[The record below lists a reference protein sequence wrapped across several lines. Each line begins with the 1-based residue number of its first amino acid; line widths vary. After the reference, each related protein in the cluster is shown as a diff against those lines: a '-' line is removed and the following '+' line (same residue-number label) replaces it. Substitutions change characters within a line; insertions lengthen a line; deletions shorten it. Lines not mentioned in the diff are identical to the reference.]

1 MSGSRRLVLFLG
13 VPILALGVLAVVIM
27 NQDGATTTPGSG
39 GTATTRL
46 DPSRLEAISALN
58 DLENSLALTPI
69 RVEVS
74 ESSFSLLP
82 AAIGFDLDENATLD
96 TALAD
101 RSVDAI
107 LEDLRRREDDSGAGL
122 PWSISGTIDETAL
135 DGLLDLYESA
145 LVSPDEGGIDIRGSG
160 PVARYPRAGF
170 VIDRAVARG
179 RIVEALLGQ
188 PRADAVRLPTVEV
201 QPVLPRAAVDAA
213 LAEASVLLAGPVTLT
228 RTDPAA
234 TLHLDVNQLGRA
246 LTTEVVMDPTPGLR
260 VAFDRDVI
268 NEYLNPLRTGFE
280 APPRNAY
287 ILIDDQETITY
298 VPGFSGA
305 LLDVDLVIRAI
316 TQATRRESRQSTLPL
331 QTGVEPEIS
340 AEDLAAMGPL
350 SMISEFTTKHNC
362 CQPRVQN
369 IHLFADVMDNVNVLP
384 GETLSLNETVGERT
398 LERGF
403 LPAPTIIRG
412 EIEDQVGG
420 GVSQFASTFY
430 NAVFWA
436 GLEVIDHK
444 PHSYWFSRYP
454 MGIEATV
461 SWPVPDLVF
470 RNDTDAPLVIKTSYT
485 RTSITVRFYGNN
497 SDREVTATVSEPYD
511 PVPYPTEY
519 VPNPEVMPWD
529 PPMEVQQGADGWSVD
544 VTRDITFTDGTTSHE
559 EWKVRYRPWALQF
572 EVHPCQLPE
581 DAEDFT
587 GDPCPPSPEFPDGY
601 PVTLPVDPNAEE
613 LVDGEEPV
621 EGEAETG
628 EGDTAEG
635 ETAEQQDT

>member
-1 MSGSRRLVLFLG
+1 
-13 VPILALGVLAVVIM
+13 PP
-27 NQDGATTTPGSG
+27 PGNG
-39 GTATTRL
+39 GETATTRL
-46 DPSRLEAISALN
+46 DPSRLEAISALA
-58 DLENSLALTPI
+58 DLENSLALAPI
-69 RVEVS
+69 RIEVS

-96 TALAD
+96 AALAD
-101 RSVDAI
+101 RSLDAI
-107 LEDLRRREDDSGAGL
+107 LEDLERQGGDSQAGL
-122 PWSISGTIDETAL
+122 PWSISGTIDEAAL

-145 LVSPDEGGIDIRGSG
+145 LVAPDEGGIDIRGSA
-160 PVARYPRAGF
+160 PVARYPQAGF
-170 VIDRAVARG
+170 VIDRAVARNQ
-179 RIVEALLGQ
+179 IVEALLGQ
-188 PRADAVRLPTVEV
+188 PRADAVRLPTIEV

-213 LAEASVLLAGPVTLT
+213 LEEASVLLAGPVTLT

-234 TLHLDVNQLGRA
+234 TLHLDINQLGRA
-246 LTTEVVMDPTPGLR
+246 LTTEVVTDPEPGLR
-260 VAFDRDVI
+260 VAFDRDLI
-268 NEYLNPLRTGFE
+268 NEYLNPLRSGFE

-287 ILIDDQETITY
+287 IMIDDQETITY
-298 VPGFSGA
+298 IPGYAGA

-316 TQATRRESRQSTLPL
+316 EQAARRETRRSTLPL
-331 QTGVEPEIS
+331 QIGVEPEIT
-340 AEDLAAMGPL
+340 AEELAAMGPL
-350 SMISEFTTKHNC
+350 TMISEFTTRHNC

-369 IHLFADVMDNVNVLP
+369 IHLFADVMDNVNLLP

-444 PHSYWFSRYP
+444 PHSYYFSRYP

-497 SDREVTATVSEPYD
+497 SDREVTASVSAPFE

-529 PPMEVQQGADGWSVD
+529 PPLEVQQGADGWSVT
-544 VTRDITFTDGTTSHE
+544 VTRDISFTDGTTSHE

-581 DAEDFT
+581 DAEDYT
-587 GDPCPPSPEFPDGY
+587 GEPCPAHPDFPEGY
-601 PVTLPVDPNAEE
+601 PTTLPPDPDAE
-613 LVDGEEPV
+613 VPV
-621 EGEAETG
+621 E
-628 EGDTAEG
+628 EGDTAEDD
-635 ETAEQQDT
+635 TAEDETVEQQTT

>member
-1 MSGSRRLVLFLG
+1 MSGSRRLILLLG
-13 VPILALGVLAVVIM
+13 VPILALGVLAVVLT
-27 NQDGATTTPGSG
+27 NQDGTTPPPGNG
-39 GTATTRL
+39 GETATTRL
-46 DPSRLEAISALN
+46 DPSRLEAISALA
-58 DLENSLALTPI
+58 DLENSLALAPI
-69 RVEVS
+69 RIEVS

-96 TALAD
+96 AALAD
-101 RSVDAI
+101 RSLDAI
-107 LEDLRRREDDSGAGL
+107 LEDLERQGGDSQAGL
-122 PWSISGTIDETAL
+122 PWSISGTIDEAAL

-145 LVSPDEGGIDIRGSG
+145 LVAPDEGGIDIRGSA
-160 PVARYPRAGF
+160 PVARYPQAGF
-170 VIDRAVARG
+170 VIDRAVARNQ
-179 RIVEALLGQ
+179 IVEALLGQ
-188 PRADAVRLPTVEV
+188 PRADAVRLPTIEV

-213 LAEASVLLAGPVTLT
+213 LEEASVLLAGPVTLT

-234 TLHLDVNQLGRA
+234 TLHLDINQLGRA
-246 LTTEVVMDPTPGLR
+246 LTTAVVTDPEPGLR
-260 VAFDRDVI
+260 VAFDRDLI
-268 NEYLNPLRTGFE
+268 NEYLNPLRSGFE

-287 ILIDDQETITY
+287 IMIDDQETITY
-298 VPGFSGA
+298 IPGYAGA

-316 TQATRRESRQSTLPL
+316 EQAARRETRRSTLPL
-331 QTGVEPEIS
+331 QIGVEPEIT
-340 AEDLAAMGPL
+340 AEELAAMGPL
-350 SMISEFTTKHNC
+350 TMISEFTTRHNC

-369 IHLFADVMDNVNVLP
+369 IHLFADVMDNVNLLP

-444 PHSYWFSRYP
+444 PHSYYFSRYP

-497 SDREVTATVSEPYD
+497 SDREVTASVSAPFE

-529 PPMEVQQGADGWSVD
+529 PPLEVQQGADGWSVT
-544 VTRDITFTDGTTSHE
+544 VTRDISFTDGTTSHE

-581 DAEDFT
+581 DAEDYT
-587 GDPCPPSPEFPDGY
+587 GEPCPAHPDFPEGY
-601 PVTLPVDPNAEE
+601 PTTLPPDPDAE
-613 LVDGEEPV
+613 VPV
-621 EGEAETG
+621 EEGGTAED
-628 EGDTAEG
+628 DTAED
-635 ETAEQQDT
+635 ETVEQQTT

>member
-1 MSGSRRLVLFLG
+1 MSGSRRLILLLG
-13 VPILALGVLAVVIM
+13 VPILALGVLAVVLT
-27 NQDGATTTPGSG
+27 NQDGAAPPPASG
-39 GTATTRL
+39 GETATTRL
-46 DPSRLEAISALN
+46 DPSRLEAISALT

-69 RVEVS
+69 RIEVS

-82 AAIGFDLDENATLD
+82 AAIGFDLDEDATLD
-96 TALAD
+96 AALAD
-101 RSVDAI
+101 RTLDAI
-107 LEDLRRREDDSGAGL
+107 LEDLERQGGDSRAGL
-122 PWSISGTIDETAL
+122 PWSISGTIDEAAL

-145 LVSPDEGGIDIRGSG
+145 LVAPDEGGIDIRGSA
-160 PVARYPRAGF
+160 PVARYPQAGF
-170 VIDRAVARG
+170 VIDRAVARNQ
-179 RIVEALLGQ
+179 IVEALLGQ
-188 PRADAVRLPTVEV
+188 PRADAVRLPTLEV

-213 LAEASVLLAGPVTLT
+213 LEEASVLLAGPVTLT

-246 LTTEVVMDPTPGLR
+246 LTAEVVTDPEPGLR
-260 VAFDRDVI
+260 VAFDREVI
-268 NEYLNPLRTGFE
+268 DEYLNPLRSGFE

-287 ILIDDQETITY
+287 IMIDDQGTITY
-298 VPGFSGA
+298 VPGFPGA

-316 TQATRRESRQSTLPL
+316 KQATRRETRRSTLPL
-331 QTGVEPEIS
+331 QTGVEPEMT

-350 SMISEFTTKHNC
+350 TMISEFTTKHNC

-369 IHLFADVMDNVNVLP
+369 IHLFADVMDNINLLP

-403 LPAPTIIRG
+403 RPAPTIIQG

-444 PHSYWFSRYP
+444 PHSYHFSRYP

-461 SWPVPDLVF
+461 SWPEPDLVF

-497 SDREVTATVSEPYD
+497 SDREVTATVSERQD

-529 PPMEVQQGADGWSVD
+529 PPVEVQRGANGWSVT
-544 VTRDITFTDGTTSHE
+544 VTRDISFTDGTTSHE
-559 EWKVRYRPWALQF
+559 EWKVRYRPWALRF

-581 DAEDFT
+581 DAEDYT
-587 GDPCPPSPEFPDGY
+587 GEPCPTHPDFPEGY
-601 PVTLPVDPNAEE
+601 PTTLPPDPDAEE
-613 LVDGEEPV
+613 LVE
-621 EGEAETG
+621 EGETGDGETG

-635 ETAEQQDT
+635 ETVEQQDT

>member
-1 MSGSRRLVLFLG
+1 MSGTRRLVLLLG
-13 VPILALGVLAVVIM
+13 VTIVALGILAVVIM
-27 NQDGATTTPGSG
+27 NQDSATPPPGSDG

-46 DPSRLEAISALN
+46 DPSRMEAISALN
-58 DLENSLALTPI
+58 DLENSLALTSI
-69 RVEVS
+69 RIQVS

-96 TALAD
+96 AALAD
-101 RSVDAI
+101 RPLDAI
-107 LEDLRRREDDSGAGL
+107 LEDLQRQGDDSRAGL
-122 PWSISGTIDETAL
+122 PWSISGTIDEVAL

-145 LVSPDEGGIDIRGSG
+145 LVAPDEGGIDIRGSA
-160 PVARYPRAGF
+160 PVARYPQAGF
-170 VIDRAVARG
+170 VIDRAVARNQ
-179 RIVEALLGQ
+179 IIEALLSQ
-188 PRADAVRLPTVEV
+188 PRPDAVRLPTLEV
-201 QPVLPRAAVDAA
+201 QPVLPRSVVDAA
-213 LAEASVLLAGPVTLT
+213 LEEASVILAGPVTLT

-246 LTTEVVMDPTPGLR
+246 LTTEVITDPEPGLR
-260 VAFDRDVI
+260 VAFDRELIDG
-268 NEYLNPLRTGFE
+268 YLNPLRSGFE

-298 VPGFSGA
+298 VPGFPGA
-305 LLDVDLVIRAI
+305 ILDVDLVIRAI
-316 TQATRRESRQSTLPL
+316 NQAARRESRRSTLPL
-331 QTGVEPEIS
+331 QTGVEPEIT
-340 AEDLAAMGPL
+340 AEELAAMGPL
-350 SMISEFTTKHNC
+350 SLISEFTTKHNC

-369 IHLFADVMDNVNVLP
+369 IHLFADVMDNINLLP
-384 GETLSLNETVGERT
+384 GETLSLNERVGERT

-444 PHSYWFSRYP
+444 PHSYYFSRYP
-454 MGIEATV
+454 EGIEATV

-485 RTSITVRFYGNN
+485 RTSITIRFYGNN
-497 SDREVTATVSEPYD
+497 SDREVSATVSERYD

-519 VPNPEVMPWD
+519 VPNPEIMPWD
-529 PPMEVQQGADGWSVD
+529 EPVEVQRGANGWSVK
-544 VTRDITFTDGTTSHE
+544 VTRDISFTDGTTSHE

-581 DAEDFT
+581 EAEDYT
-587 GDPCPPSPEFPDGY
+587 GEECPPSPDFPDGY
-601 PVTLPVDPNAEE
+601 PTTLPIDPNAE
-613 LVDGEEPV
+613 VPV
-621 EGEAETG
+621 EEGETG
-628 EGDTAEG
+628 EGETGEDDAAEG
-635 ETAEQQDT
+635 DTGD

>member
-1 MSGSRRLVLFLG
+1 MSGSRRLVLLLG
-13 VPILALGVLAVVIM
+13 VPILALGVLAVVLM
-27 NQDGATTTPGSG
+27 NQDGATLPAGSGG
-39 GTATTRL
+39 GTATPV
-46 DPSRLEAISALN
+46 DPSRLEAISALT

-69 RVEVS
+69 RIEVS

-101 RSVDAI
+101 RSLDAI
-107 LEDLRRREDDSGAGL
+107 LEDLQRQGGDSAAGL
-122 PWSISGTIDETAL
+122 PWSISGTIDEDAL
-135 DGLLDLYESA
+135 DGLMDLYESA
-145 LVSPDEGGIDIRGSG
+145 LVSPDEGGIDVRGSA
-160 PVARYPRAGF
+160 PVPRYPRAGF
-170 VIDRAVARG
+170 VIDRAMARH

-213 LAEASVLLAGPVTLT
+213 LEEASVLLAGPVTLT

-234 TLHLDVNQLGRA
+234 TFHLDVGQLGRA
-246 LTTEVVMDPTPGLR
+246 LTTEVVMDPNPGLR

-268 NEYLNPLRTGFE
+268 NGYLNPLRSGFE

-316 TQATRRESRQSTLPL
+316 EQATRRDTRRSTLPL
-331 QTGVEPEIS
+331 QTGVEPEIT
-340 AEDLAAMGPL
+340 AEDLAAMGPISL
-350 SMISEFTTKHNC
+350 ISEFTTEHNC

-369 IHLFADVMDNVNVLP
+369 IHLFADAMDNVNLLP

-398 LERGF
+398 EERGF

-412 EIEDQVGG
+412 EIEDDVGG
-420 GVSQFASTFY
+420 GVSQFATTFY

-444 PHSYWFSRYP
+444 PHSYYFSRYP

-470 RNDTDAPLVIKTSYT
+470 RNDTDAPLVIKTAYT
-485 RTSITVRFYGNN
+485 RTSITVRFYGDN
-497 SDREVTATVSEPYD
+497 SDREVTATVSEPYE
-511 PVPYPTEY
+511 PAPYPTEY

-529 PPMEVQQGADGWSVD
+529 PPMEVQEGADGWSVD
-544 VTRDITFTDGTTSHE
+544 VTRDISFTDGSTSHE
-559 EWKVRYRPWALQF
+559 EWKVRYRPWAHRF

-581 DAEDFT
+581 DAEDYT
-587 GDPCPPSPEFPDGY
+587 GDPCPPSPDFPDGY
-601 PVTLPVDPNAEE
+601 PVTLPPDPNAEE
-613 LVDGEEPV
+613 LVEE
-621 EGEAETG
+621 GETG
-628 EGDTAEG
+628 EADTG
-635 ETAEQQDT
+635 T

>member
-1 MSGSRRLVLFLG
+1 MSGSRRLVLLLG
-13 VPILALGVLAVVIM
+13 VPILALGVLAVVLT
-27 NQDGATTTPGSG
+27 NQDGSTPPPGNG
-39 GTATTRL
+39 GETATTRL
-46 DPSRLEAISALN
+46 DPSRLEAISALA
-58 DLENSLALTPI
+58 DLENSLALAPI
-69 RVEVS
+69 RIEVS

-96 TALAD
+96 AALAD
-101 RSVDAI
+101 RSLDAI
-107 LEDLRRREDDSGAGL
+107 LEDLERQGGDSQAGL
-122 PWSISGTIDETAL
+122 PWSISGTIDEAAL

-145 LVSPDEGGIDIRGSG
+145 LVAPDEGGIDIRGSA
-160 PVARYPRAGF
+160 PVARYPQAGF
-170 VIDRAVARG
+170 VIDRAVARNQ
-179 RIVEALLGQ
+179 IVEALLGQ
-188 PRADAVRLPTVEV
+188 PRADAVRLPTIEV

-213 LAEASVLLAGPVTLT
+213 LEEASVLLAGPVTLT

-234 TLHLDVNQLGRA
+234 TLHLDINQLGRA
-246 LTTEVVMDPTPGLR
+246 LTTEVVTDPEPGLR
-260 VAFDRDVI
+260 VAFDRDLI
-268 NEYLNPLRTGFE
+268 NEYLNPLRSGFE

-287 ILIDDQETITY
+287 IMIDDQETITY
-298 VPGFSGA
+298 IPGYAGA

-316 TQATRRESRQSTLPL
+316 EQAARRETRRSTLPL
-331 QTGVEPEIS
+331 QIGVEPEIT
-340 AEDLAAMGPL
+340 AEELAAMGPL
-350 SMISEFTTKHNC
+350 TMISEFTTRHNC

-369 IHLFADVMDNVNVLP
+369 IHLFADVMDNVNLLP

-444 PHSYWFSRYP
+444 PHSYYFSRYP

-461 SWPVPDLVF
+461 NWPVPDLVF

-497 SDREVTATVSEPYD
+497 SDREVTASVSAPFE

-529 PPMEVQQGADGWSVD
+529 PPLEVQQGADGWSVT
-544 VTRDITFTDGTTSHE
+544 VTRDISFTDGTTSHE

-581 DAEDFT
+581 DAEDYT
-587 GDPCPPSPEFPDGY
+587 GEPCPAHPDFPEGY
-601 PVTLPVDPNAEE
+601 PTTLPPDPDAE
-613 LVDGEEPV
+613 VPV
-621 EGEAETG
+621 EEGGTAED
-628 EGDTAEG
+628 DTAED
-635 ETAEQQDT
+635 ETVEQQTT

>member
-1 MSGSRRLVLFLG
+1 MSGSRRLVLLLG
-13 VPILALGVLAVVIM
+13 VPILALGVLAVVLT
-27 NQDGATTTPGSG
+27 NQDGTTPPPGNG
-39 GTATTRL
+39 GETATTRL
-46 DPSRLEAISALN
+46 DPSRLEAISALA
-58 DLENSLALTPI
+58 DLENSLALAPI
-69 RVEVS
+69 RIEVS

-96 TALAD
+96 AALAD
-101 RSVDAI
+101 RSLDAI
-107 LEDLRRREDDSGAGL
+107 LEDLERQGGDSQAGL
-122 PWSISGTIDETAL
+122 PWSISGTIDEAAL

-145 LVSPDEGGIDIRGSG
+145 LVAPDEGGIDIRGSA
-160 PVARYPRAGF
+160 PVARYPQAGF
-170 VIDRAVARG
+170 VIDRAVARNQ
-179 RIVEALLGQ
+179 IVEALLGQ
-188 PRADAVRLPTVEV
+188 PRADAVRLPTIEV

-213 LAEASVLLAGPVTLT
+213 LEEASVLLAGPVTLT

-234 TLHLDVNQLGRA
+234 TLHLDINQLGRA
-246 LTTEVVMDPTPGLR
+246 LTTAVVTDPEPGLR
-260 VAFDRDVI
+260 VAFDRDLI
-268 NEYLNPLRTGFE
+268 NEYLNPLRSGFE

-287 ILIDDQETITY
+287 IMIDDQETITY
-298 VPGFSGA
+298 IPGYAGA

-316 TQATRRESRQSTLPL
+316 EQAARRETRRSTLPL
-331 QTGVEPEIS
+331 QIGVEPEIT
-340 AEDLAAMGPL
+340 AEELAAMGPL
-350 SMISEFTTKHNC
+350 TMISEFTTRHNC

-369 IHLFADVMDNVNVLP
+369 IHLFADVMDNVNLLP

-444 PHSYWFSRYP
+444 PHSYYFSRYP

-497 SDREVTATVSEPYD
+497 SDREVTASVSAPFE

-529 PPMEVQQGADGWSVD
+529 PPLEVQQGADGWSVT
-544 VTRDITFTDGTTSHE
+544 VTRDISFTDGTTSHE

-581 DAEDFT
+581 DAEDYT
-587 GDPCPPSPEFPDGY
+587 GEPCPAHPDFPEGY
-601 PVTLPVDPNAEE
+601 PTTLPPDPDAE
-613 LVDGEEPV
+613 VPV
-621 EGEAETG
+621 E
-628 EGDTAEG
+628 EGDTAEDD
-635 ETAEQQDT
+635 TAEDETVEQQTT